1 MSLAFVSENRAFS
14 PSGRMWYVG
23 RTIDMG
29 TRRRGRRGEGEEGG
43 LGRQKPFE
51 IKKSAPLSAV
61 RVVLP

>member
-29 TRRRGRRGEGEEGG
+29 TRRRGRRGEGGEGG
-43 LGRQKPFE
+43 SGGRNHLKL
-51 IKKSAPLSAV
+51 KKKH
-61 RVVLP
+61 